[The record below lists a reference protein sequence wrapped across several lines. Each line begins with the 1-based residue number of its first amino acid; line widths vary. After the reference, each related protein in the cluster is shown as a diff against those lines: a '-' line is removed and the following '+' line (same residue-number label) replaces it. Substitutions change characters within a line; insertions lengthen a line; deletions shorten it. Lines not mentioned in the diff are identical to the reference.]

1 VAGAPGARSRPRIA
15 WERSANL
22 LELYEDGQEGERVK
36 RHMSMGDF
44 LVAYLRKIGTTHV
57 FGIPGDLALKLFFA
71 LGRREG
77 PQIITFSH
85 EPGVGF
91 AADGYARATGKIGV
105 ICVTY
110 GAGGHNMVNPVAGSF
125 SERVP
130 LLILSGGPGEEER
143 KLGTLIHHQA
153 REIES
158 QHRIYQEVTCASA
171 VLTDPRRAARQLH
184 DVVRAIW
191 AEQRPGY
198 IEIHRDM
205 VDREIEVPEELL
217 DWDGHLRFQ
226 ESDARR
232 LEEAARETAALFNE
246 SRKPVLIAGIEI
258 HRYKASRELVDLAEQ
273 MGAPVLTTVLGK
285 GAFPMDHP
293 LYMGVHVGPISPA
306 PIVARMDEADFVLNL
321 GCLKT
326 DMNFGNRPPEIIEG
340 KSVWAVDRRVDVK
353 YHTYM
358 DVAVRDFV
366 RALRKQNIR
375 RHEETV
381 RYADNLREAIG
392 GANGGGAALKVGEI
406 LMLVNEFLA
415 AHKRYMV
422 VAESGDMLFGGLDVR
437 VPHSGTYLAQGFYA
451 SMGFAVPAA
460 LGAQIGAGTRPLVLC
475 GDGGFQMTGPEISH
489 APVFGANPI
498 VIVINNGGW
507 GIFRPVA
514 SERRDLLDIPPWP
527 YARLGEAWGGA
538 GFEVSSPAEL
548 RSALEAAHRGAGFA
562 IIDARVGRDDLSPVT
577 VKYIHAAA
585 ERSKAPS
592 AERRIGG
599 GHHGRVRG

>member
-1 VAGAPGARSRPRIA
+1 M
-15 WERSANL
+15 
-22 LELYEDGQEGERVK
+22 K

-44 LVAYLRKIGTTHV
+44 LVAYLRKIGATHV

-77 PQIITFSH
+77 PQILTFSH

-91 AADGYARATGKIGV
+91 AADGYARAAGKIGV

-171 VLTDPRRAARQLH
+171 VLTDPRRAAMQLH

-205 VDREIEVPEELL
+205 VDREIEVPDEIIE
-217 DWDGHLRFQ
+217 WDGHLHFH
-226 ESDARR
+226 ESDARHV
-232 LEEAARETAALFNE
+232 EEAARETAAMFNE

-258 HRYKASRELVDLAEQ
+258 HRYKVARDLVELAEQ
-273 MGAPVLTTVLGK
+273 MGAPVMTTVLGK

-293 LYMGVHVGPISPA
+293 LYMGVHVGPISPP
-306 PIVARMDEADFVLNL
+306 PIVERVDEADFVLNL

-326 DMNFGNRPPEIIEG
+326 DMNFGNRPPHSIES
-340 KSVWAVDRRVDVK
+340 KSVWAADRRVDVK
-353 YHTYM
+353 YHSYM
-358 DVAVRDFV
+358 NVGVGDFV
-366 RALRKQNIR
+366 RALHRQSIQ
-375 RHEETV
+375 RHEETIH
-381 RYADNLREAIG
+381 YADNLREAVG
-392 GANGGGAALKVGEI
+392 GEGAGAPLRVGEI
-406 LMLVNEFLA
+406 LKIVNEFLA
-415 AHKRYMV
+415 LHKRYMV
-422 VAESGDMLFGGLDVR
+422 VAEAGDMLFGGLDVR
-437 VPHSGTYLAQGFYA
+437 VPHNGTYLAQGFYA
-451 SMGFAVPAA
+451 SMGFAIPAA
-460 LGAQIGAGTRPLVLC
+460 LGAQVGSGMRPIVLC

-489 APVFGANPI
+489 APLIGLNPI
-498 VIVINNGGW
+498 VVHHQQWRMGHLPAGGERAA
-507 GIFRPVA
+507 RPARYPAVA
-514 SERRDLLDIPPWP
+514 VRAPGRG
-527 YARLGEAWGGA
+527 LG
-538 GFEVSSPAEL
+538 
-548 RSALEAAHRGAGFA
+548 RGWIRCAQSG
-562 IIDARVGRDDLSPVT
+562 
-577 VKYIHAAA
+577 
-585 ERSKAPS
+585 
-592 AERRIGG
+592 
-599 GHHGRVRG
+599 